1 MKHKKIIFLSAFAV
15 VGLAVSFIASAADGI
30 AFEAV
35 FASTGNYSTS
45 ASTYYNGITATS
57 GTSLMGQLHD
67 LITTTHKTYTTYSDC
82 SNATTVYATDPG
94 TSSSYVRD
102 FYTQNNIAKAW
113 GSGAVGTWNREHVW
127 CQSLSNS
134 LWGTSGG
141 GSDLHHLRP
150 LESTLN
156 STRNN
161 NPYGDVTPNDSTTV
175 KYAKN
180 TSGSYITAY
189 PGGYLSGGVWEP
201 IDSVKGDVARILMYT
216 YVHYSKYS
224 NVSGSTN
231 GSGSSSYFGTLNIT
245 SVVSANSASA
255 AWSLLLNW
263 NSLDPID
270 ASERTRNE
278 AVAKFQGNRNP
289 FIDNSTYA
297 DAIWGGGTSNP
308 ASIAISATSKSLV
321 VGNTTTINATSSNAS
336 SITWS
341 TSNSS
346 VASISSTS
354 ASSGSNITITGVSAG
369 SATLTAKATISGTV
383 VTKTCAVTVTAASN
397 PASIAISA
405 TSKSLVVGN
414 TATINA
420 TSSDSSAITWST
432 SNSSVAKISST
443 SASSGSNITI
453 TGMAAGSATLTA
465 KATIN
470 GTLVSKTCAVTVTA
484 ASNPGTTYTKTVN
497 YSDTFSPA
505 LPTSST
511 TAKTSAY
518 AHTDST
524 AGIAFKARGIYR
536 ASGASYIMF
545 KSGTGYLYNTAS
557 LGEITSIAV
566 TYSSGTSL
574 SGKIG
579 VYFASSAKSTY
590 TTSSNIIIAGRSATN
605 TFTST
610 AGYGYFQISTSAANV
625 QITKI
630 VITYIA

>member
-1 MKHKKIIFLSAFAV
+1 MKHKKIIFLSAFALL
-15 VGLAVSFIASAADGI
+15 GLSMSFIASAADGMM
-30 AFEAV
+30 AQTAL
-35 FASTGNYSTS
+35 AATGNYSTS

-67 LITTTHKTYTTYSDC
+67 LISTTHKTYTTYSDC
-82 SNATTVYATDPG
+82 SNPTTVYATDPG

-127 CQSLSNS
+127 CQSLSNN

-150 LESTLN
+150 IESTLN

-161 NPYGDVTPNDSTTV
+161 NPFGDVTPNDSTTV
-175 KYAKN
+175 KYAKT

-201 IDSVKGDVARILMYT
+201 IDSVKGDVARVLMYT

-224 NVSGSTN
+224 NVGGSTN

-245 SVVSANSASA
+245 SIVSASSTSA

-289 FIDNSTYA
+289 FIDNSSYA
-297 DAIWGGGTSNP
+297 NAIWGGGTSNP
-308 ASIAISATSKSLV
+308 ASITISATTKSLV
-321 VGNTTTINATSSNAS
+321 VGNTSTISATSSNAS

-354 ASSGSNITITGVSAG
+354 ASSGANITITGVAAG

-397 PASIAISA
+397 P
-405 TSKSLVVGN
+405 
-414 TATINA
+414 
-420 TSSDSSAITWST
+420 
-432 SNSSVAKISST
+432 
-443 SASSGSNITI
+443 
-453 TGMAAGSATLTA
+453 
-465 KATIN
+465 
-470 GTLVSKTCAVTVTA
+470 
-484 ASNPGTTYTKTVN
+484 GTTYTKTMN

-505 LPTSST
+505 LPTSTS

-518 AHTDST
+518 AHTDTT
-524 AGIAFKARGIYR
+524 AGLAFKARGIYK
-536 ASGASYIMF
+536 SSSASYIMF

-557 LGEITSIAV
+557 LGEITKVAI

-579 VYFASSAKSTY
+579 VYFGSSVKSSY
-590 TTSSNIIIAGRSATN
+590 TTSSNITIAGRSATN

-625 QITKI
+625 QITRV
-630 VITYIA
+630 VITYLA

>member
-15 VGLAVSFIASAADGI
+15 LGLATSLIASAADGI
-30 AFEAV
+30 MFEAAN
-35 FASTGNYSTS
+35 ASVGNYSTS

-67 LITTTHKTYTTYSDC
+67 LISTTHKTYTTYSDC
-82 SNATTVYATDPG
+82 SNPTTVYATDPG

-127 CQSLSNS
+127 CQSLSNN

-150 LESTLN
+150 IESTLN

-161 NPYGDVTPNDSTTV
+161 NPFGDVTPNDSTTV
-175 KYAKN
+175 KYAKT

-201 IDSVKGDVARILMYT
+201 IDSVKGDVARVLMYT

-224 NVSGSTN
+224 NVGGSTN

-245 SVVSANSASA
+245 SVVSASSTSA

-354 ASSGSNITITGVSAG
+354 ASSGSNITITGV
-369 SATLTAKATISGTV
+369 
-383 VTKTCAVTVTAASN
+383 
-397 PASIAISA
+397 
-405 TSKSLVVGN
+405 
-414 TATINA
+414 
-420 TSSDSSAITWST
+420 
-432 SNSSVAKISST
+432 
-443 SASSGSNITI
+443 
-453 TGMAAGSATLTA
+453 AAGSATLTA

-484 ASNPGTTYTKTVN
+484 ASNPETTYTKTIN

-505 LPTSST
+505 LPTSTS

-518 AHTDST
+518 AHTDTT
-524 AGIAFKARGIYR
+524 AGLAFKARGIYK
-536 ASGASYIMF
+536 ASSASYIMF

-557 LGEITSIAV
+557 LGEITKVAI

-579 VYFASSAKSTY
+579 VYFGSSVKSSY
-590 TTSSNIIIAGRSATN
+590 TTSSNITIAGRSATN

-610 AGYGYFQISTSAANV
+610 AGYGYFQIATSAAECPNH
-625 QITKI
+625 
-630 VITYIA
+630 